1 MDSFSPI
8 SILIMENTMP
18 NILNFELQYVFD
30 MKGSQIN
37 REVLKSQTVK
47 DLLRN
52 GPTGG
57 KVLKDLDFLRL
68 KNLRKFINLNNEDWL
83 KINEFIKSDVGY
95 LEQERFMDYSI
106 LMAIRKVS
114 SDKELDQTLRFT
126 IT

>member
-1 MDSFSPI
+1 
-8 SILIMENTMP
+8 
-18 NILNFELQYVFD
+18 

-68 KNLRKFINLNNEDWL
+68 KKLKKFINLNNQDWL
-83 KINEFIKSDVGY
+83 KINEFIKSDVAY
-95 LEQERFMDYSI
+95 LKQERFMDYSI

-114 SDKELDQTLRFT
+114 KNKENNEALRLT
-126 IT
+126 IL